1 MKWNL
6 SGVSSAEIIGTT
18 AVVLSLIFVGVQI
31 RDGNRE
37 ARATTIQSTLNSEM
51 ELIAILTENASTWD
65 KVITGAPLASG
76 EEMRK
81 GILLYNL
88 LMTERENRY
97 YQFKSG
103 YLETETWEGSLSALR
118 LIADLP
124 MFEIWRA
131 TPGAM
136 NHSTE
141 FLELLDGPSGR
152 VSGE

>member
-1 MKWNL
+1 MKRNL
-6 SGVSSAEIIGTT
+6 SDVSSAEIIGTT

-88 LMTERENRY
+88 LMTRERIDIINSNLDIL
-97 YQFKSG
+97 KPSHG
-103 YLETETWEGSLSALR
+103 KVAYLL
-118 LIADLP
+118 
-124 MFEIWRA
+124 F
-131 TPGAM
+131 
-136 NHSTE
+136 
-141 FLELLDGPSGR
+141 
-152 VSGE
+152 V

>member
-6 SGVSSAEIIGTT
+6 SDVSSAEIIGTT

-88 LMTERENRY
+88 LITERETRY
-97 YQFKSG
+97 FQFKSG
-103 YLETETWEGSLSALR
+103 YLEPQLWEGSLSALR
-118 LIADLP
+118 LIVGLP
-124 MFEIWRA
+124 MFEMWWG
-131 TPGAM
+131 TPGAI

-141 FLELLDGPSGR
+141 FRELLDELSGR
-152 VSGE
+152 VSDE